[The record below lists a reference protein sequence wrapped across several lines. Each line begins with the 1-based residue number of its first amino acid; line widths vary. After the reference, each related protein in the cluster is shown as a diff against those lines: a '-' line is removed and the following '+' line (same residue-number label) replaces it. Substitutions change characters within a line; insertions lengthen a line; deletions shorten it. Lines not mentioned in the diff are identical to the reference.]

1 MLCSDS
7 IFFLRQSIPKHFI
20 VFEYI
25 IYTFLLSQNWKYNI
39 LVYDFRT
46 TSKEAKRMVCDC
58 FLTKDEIVR
67 GEMGCG
73 EDCLNRLLM
82 IEW

>member
-1 MLCSDS
+1 MGKHIDS
-7 IFFLRQSIPKHFI
+7 IEFYFKMEFVYFSYLGIGGMK
-20 VFEYI
+20 Y
-25 IYTFLLSQNWKYNI
+25 LLI
-39 LVYDFRT
+39 CFRT

-58 FLTKDEIVR
+58 FLTKDEIAR